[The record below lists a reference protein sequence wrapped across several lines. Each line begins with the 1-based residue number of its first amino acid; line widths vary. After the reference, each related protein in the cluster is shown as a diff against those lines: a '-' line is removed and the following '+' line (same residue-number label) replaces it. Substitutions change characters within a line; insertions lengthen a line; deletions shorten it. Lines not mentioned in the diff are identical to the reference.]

1 LLFGKILG
9 QMKKQSKS
17 NLSRLSLP
25 IRQHHRQCIM
35 RELNQR
41 RLRYFHEVLTHGSIR
56 GAADSINTSPSVIT
70 RQIRLLEDEV
80 GAPLFDRHAR
90 GVQPTEAALHLLEYW
105 RGCRAQ
111 QELFEDRLQA
121 LRGLQHGQVRIA
133 TSEGYVDGLMDD
145 VLTDFCAQYPRL
157 DVTVDT
163 LPVNNVLQEVAESR
177 AHIGL
182 AYNPPTHADITW
194 VATSPQP
201 VVLLV
206 RAGHPLARR
215 GGKVNVRELG
225 NYPLALMPP
234 AFGLGQVV
242 QMLAYTE
249 NVQIRPTLT
258 TNSLAVL
265 RHFVKRH
272 DGITLM
278 GAFAAYREL
287 ESGELVTLPIAHPL
301 FEAAKARVL
310 VKAGRPLG
318 VAADTLLGCIL
329 RDMPMFAAPA
339 PRARARAHPARATT
353 PRQRPRKSP
362 QG

>member
-1 LLFGKILG
+1 
-9 QMKKQSKS
+9 
-17 NLSRLSLP
+17 
-25 IRQHHRQCIM
+25 M

-182 AYNPPTHADITW
+182 AYNPPSHADITW

-310 VKAGRPLG
+310 VKDGRPLG
-318 VAADTLLGCIL
+318 VAANTLLGCIL

-339 PRARARAHPARATT
+339 PRARARAHPAKATT

>member
-1 LLFGKILG
+1 MHQADFD
-9 QMKKQSKS
+9 
-17 NLSRLSLP
+17 
-25 IRQHHRQCIM
+25 M

-56 GAADSINTSPSVIT
+56 GASDSINTSPSVIA
-70 RQIRLLEDEV
+70 RQIRLLEEEV
-80 GAPLFDRHAR
+80 GTPLFDRHAR

-111 QELFEDRLQA
+111 QELFADRLQA

-133 TSEGYVDGLMDD
+133 TSEGYVDGLMDE

-157 DVTVDT
+157 DVTVDI

-182 AYNPPTHADITW
+182 AYNPPSHADVRW
-194 VATSPQP
+194 VATSSQP

-206 RAGHPLARR
+206 HAEHPLALR
-215 GGKVNVRELG
+215 GTVVDVRELAD
-225 NYPLALMPP
+225 YPLAMMPP

-242 QMLAYTE
+242 QMLAYAE
-249 NVQIRPTLT
+249 NIQIRPTLT

-272 DGITLM
+272 QGITLI

-287 ESGELVTLPIAHPL
+287 ASGELVTLPIAHPL
-301 FEAAKARVL
+301 FEAAKARLL
-310 VKAGRPLG
+310 VKTGRPLG
-318 VAADTLLGCIL
+318 VAADTLLDCIL
-329 RDMPMFAAPA
+329 RDMSMFAAPA
-339 PRARARAHPARATT
+339 PRGRGRSKA
-353 PRQRPRKSP
+353 RKSSRA
-362 QG
+362 

>member
-1 LLFGKILG
+1 
-9 QMKKQSKS
+9 
-17 NLSRLSLP
+17 
-25 IRQHHRQCIM
+25 M

-182 AYNPPTHADITW
+182 AYNPPSHADITW

-318 VAADTLLGCIL
+318 VAANTLLGCIL

>member
-1 LLFGKILG
+1 
-9 QMKKQSKS
+9 
-17 NLSRLSLP
+17 
-25 IRQHHRQCIM
+25 M

-90 GVQPTEAALHLLEYW
+90 GVQPTEVALHLLEYW
-105 RGCRAQ
+105 QGCRAQ

-121 LRGLQHGQVRIA
+121 LRGLQHGQIRIA
-133 TSEGYVDGLMDD
+133 TSEGYVDGLMDE

-157 DVTVDT
+157 DVTVDI

-182 AYNPPTHADITW
+182 AYNPPSHADVRW
-194 VATSPQP
+194 VATSSQP
-201 VVLLV
+201 VVLLLH
-206 RAGHPLARR
+206 AGHPLALR
-215 GGKVNVRELG
+215 GTRVDVRELAD
-225 NYPLALMPP
+225 YPLAMMPP
-234 AFGLGQVV
+234 AFGLGQIV
-242 QMLAYTE
+242 QMLAYAE
-249 NVQIRPTLT
+249 NIQIRPTLT

-272 DGITLM
+272 HGITLI

-287 ESGELVTLPIAHPL
+287 ASGDLVTLPIAHPL
-301 FEAAKARVL
+301 FEAAKARLL

-318 VAADTLLGCIL
+318 MAADTLLGCIQ
-329 RDMPMFAAPA
+329 RDMSMFAAPA
-339 PRARARAHPARATT
+339 PRGRTRPTARPA
-353 PRQRPRKSP
+353 RKSP
-362 QG
+362 

>member
-1 LLFGKILG
+1 
-9 QMKKQSKS
+9 
-17 NLSRLSLP
+17 
-25 IRQHHRQCIM
+25 M

-70 RQIRLLEDEV
+70 RQIRLLEEEV

-90 GVQPTEAALHLLEYW
+90 GVQPTEVALHLLEYW
-105 RGCRAQ
+105 QGCRAQ

-121 LRGLQHGQVRIA
+121 LRGLQHGQIRIA
-133 TSEGYVDGLMDD
+133 TSEGYVDGLMDE
-145 VLTDFCAQYPRL
+145 VLTDFCARYPRL
-157 DVTVDT
+157 DVTVDI

-182 AYNPPTHADITW
+182 AYNPPSHADVRW
-194 VATSPQP
+194 VATSSQP

-206 RAGHPLARR
+206 HAGHPLALR
-215 GGKVNVRELG
+215 GTTVDVRELAD
-225 NYPLALMPP
+225 YPLAMMPP
-234 AFGLGQVV
+234 AFGLGQIV
-242 QMLAYTE
+242 QMLAYAE
-249 NVQIRPTLT
+249 NIQIRPTLT

-272 DGITLM
+272 HGITLI

-287 ESGELVTLPIAHPL
+287 GSGELVTLPIAHPL
-301 FEAAKARVL
+301 FEAAKARLL

-318 VAADTLLGCIL
+318 VAADTLLGCIV
-329 RDMPMFAAPA
+329 RDMSMFATPA
-339 PRARARAHPARATT
+339 PRVRGRSTARR
-353 PRQRPRKSP
+353 SP
-362 QG
+362 

>member
-1 LLFGKILG
+1 MHWADFD
-9 QMKKQSKS
+9 
-17 NLSRLSLP
+17 
-25 IRQHHRQCIM
+25 M

-133 TSEGYVDGLMDD
+133 TSEGYVDGLMDE

-182 AYNPPTHADITW
+182 AYNPPSHADVRW
-194 VATSPQP
+194 VATSSQP

-206 RAGHPLARR
+206 HAEHPLALR
-215 GGKVNVRELG
+215 GTRVEVHELAD
-225 NYPLALMPP
+225 YPLAMMPP

-242 QMLAYTE
+242 QMLAYAE
-249 NVQIRPTLT
+249 NIQIRPTLT

-272 DGITLM
+272 HGITLI

-287 ESGELVTLPIAHPL
+287 QSGELVTLPVAHPL
-301 FEAAKARVL
+301 FEAAKARLL
-310 VKAGRPLG
+310 VKTGRPLG

-329 RDMPMFAAPA
+329 RDMRMFAAPA
-339 PRARARAHPARATT
+339 SRSRGKSTPRAAVRKTRASR
-353 PRQRPRKSP
+353 
-362 QG
+362 

>member
-1 LLFGKILG
+1 
-9 QMKKQSKS
+9 
-17 NLSRLSLP
+17 
-25 IRQHHRQCIM
+25 M

-70 RQIRLLEDEV
+70 RQIRLLEEEV

-90 GVQPTEAALHLLEYW
+90 GVQPTEAAVHLLEYW

-121 LRGLQHGQVRIA
+121 LRGLQLGQVRIA
-133 TSEGYVDGLMDD
+133 TSEGYVDGLMEE
-145 VLTDFCAQYPRL
+145 VLTDFCARYPRL
-157 DVTVDT
+157 DVTVDI

-182 AYNPPTHADITW
+182 AYNPPSHADITW
-194 VATSPQP
+194 VATSSQP

-206 RAGHPLARR
+206 HAGHPLARR
-215 GGKVNVRELG
+215 GGKVEVRELAD
-225 NYPLALMPP
+225 YPLAMMPP

-242 QMLAYTE
+242 QMLAYAE
-249 NVQIRPTLT
+249 NIQIRPTLT

-272 DGITLM
+272 DGITLI
-278 GAFAAYREL
+278 GGFAAYREL
-287 ESGELVTLPIAHPL
+287 QSGELVTLPIAHPL
-301 FEAAKARVL
+301 FQAAKARLL
-310 VKAGRPLG
+310 VKAGRPMG
-318 VAADTLLGCIL
+318 VAANTLLDCIL
-329 RDMPMFAAPA
+329 RDMSMFAAVRSHRRGRPQ
-339 PRARARAHPARATT
+339 PGNQRA
-353 PRQRPRKSP
+353 
-362 QG
+362 GD

>member
-1 LLFGKILG
+1 
-9 QMKKQSKS
+9 
-17 NLSRLSLP
+17 
-25 IRQHHRQCIM
+25 M

-70 RQIRLLEDEV
+70 RQIRLLEEEV

-111 QELFEDRLQA
+111 QERFEDRMQA

-133 TSEGYVDGLMDD
+133 TSEGYVDGLMDE
-145 VLTDFCAQYPRL
+145 VLTDFCARYPRL
-157 DVTVDT
+157 DITVDI

-182 AYNPPTHADITW
+182 AYNPPSHADITW

-215 GGKVNVRELG
+215 GGPVAISELAD
-225 NYPLALMPP
+225 YPLAMMPP

-258 TNSLAVL
+258 TNSLSVL

-272 DGITLM
+272 DGITLI

-287 ESGELVTLPIAHPL
+287 QSGELVTLPIAHPL

-310 VKAGRPLG
+310 VRTGRPLG
-318 VAADTLLGCIL
+318 VAADTLLETLL
-329 RDMPMFAAPA
+329 RQMRMFAEVSAARKAGASTGGGAKAPA
-339 PRARARAHPARATT
+339 R
-353 PRQRPRKSP
+353 RKR
-362 QG
+362 